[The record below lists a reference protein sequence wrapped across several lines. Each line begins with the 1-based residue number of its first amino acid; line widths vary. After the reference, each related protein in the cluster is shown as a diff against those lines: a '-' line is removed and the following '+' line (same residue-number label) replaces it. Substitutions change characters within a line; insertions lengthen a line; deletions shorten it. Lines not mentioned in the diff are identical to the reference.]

1 MPADLGHPPYERPG
15 SGTRGS
21 VEPLTRHSVLSAAH
35 AMITEHHREIV
46 TENQNR

>member
-1 MPADLGHPPYERPG
+1 MPADLGIRRTSDPG
-15 SGTRGS
+15 SGARGS
-21 VEPLTRHSVLSAAH
+21 IEPLTTHSVLSAAH